1 MTARLS
7 RRGFLGSI
15 LAAGAYAAGGRLFAA
30 APEDFD
36 ENLAIFLSDV
46 HVSGNN
52 APDPKTGKL
61 EQTYSRDWLKASVA
75 EILQMRPL
83 PRHVLV
89 FGDLAYLIGRKM
101 DYLQSQPDLKLLV
114 DAGIKLTIGMG
125 NHDHRSSFLEV
136 WPEYAERT
144 RVPGNIV
151 SVASLR
157 HADFIMLDSLNE
169 TTGPGEWN
177 PVPGALR
184 KEEQDW
190 LAANL
195 PTWPRPF
202 FLGAHHPFHE
212 LKVGKKERPIRDLFP
227 KFPNF
232 AGYVHGHDHF
242 WKHGMIDWHKAQSK
256 RWLCLPSNGLWG
268 DIGYV
273 KFRVEPHRAVASLV
287 QKDCFHPR
295 PLPKAE
301 RNPAWDLQL
310 AENRGQTFTF
320 AF

>member
-1 MTARLS
+1 M
-7 RRGFLGSI
+7 
-15 LAAGAYAAGGRLFAA
+15 
-30 APEDFD
+30 
-36 ENLAIFLSDV
+36 
-46 HVSGNN
+46 
-52 APDPKTGKL
+52 
-61 EQTYSRDWLKASVA
+61 
-75 EILQMRPL
+75 
-83 PRHVLV
+83 
-89 FGDLAYLIGRKM
+89 
-101 DYLQSQPDLKLLV
+101 
-114 DAGIKLTIGMG
+114 
-125 NHDHRSSFLEV
+125 
-136 WPEYAERT
+136 WPEYSERT
-144 RVPGNIV
+144 RVPGHVV
-151 SVASLR
+151 SVASFP
-157 HADFIMLDSLNE
+157 HADFIMLDSLDE

-190 LAANL
+190 IAANL

-202 FLGAHHPFHE
+202 FLGAHHSFNN
-212 LKVGKKERPIRDLFP
+212 LKVGKKNRPFRDLFL

-273 KFRVEPHRAVASLV
+273 EFRVEPHRAVASLV

-295 PLPKAE
+295 PLPKEE